1 MGPPGGGKSIITPRF
16 QRHFNTII
24 FSLVDENTMKTIFS
38 SILSYFFRE
47 GKFVKDICDMNE
59 KIVMATLNVYRRI
72 QEDLKPTP
80 AKSHY
85 TFNLR
90 DVSKVICGICLM
102 NAKELKNPD
111 TAVRLWAHESTRVFG
126 DRLINEDDRK
136 WMLDSVTDCVRA
148 PFGSDFNTLFRHLD
162 SNHDGKVDSIDEF
175 RGCLFGDIYT
185 PFQMRERDYVEV
197 LDKDKLKVCANGALE
212 QYNGNADKPMNLVLF
227 NFAVEHLLRIGR
239 IIKQP
244 NGHALLVGV
253 GGSGRQ
259 SLTRLASAIPD
270 YDVF

>member
-1 MGPPGGGKSIITPRF
+1 
-16 QRHFNTII
+16 
-24 FSLVDENTMKTIFS
+24 
-38 SILSYFFRE
+38 
-47 GKFVKDICDMNE
+47 MNE